1 MNKFMKSASV
11 AVEVDREKKD
21 KVRYVAL
28 QSIYP
33 IFNRASVRRQIL
45 VKIYLSIFNFYHASV
60 RHLY

>member
-28 QSIYP
+28 QSISP
-33 IFNRASVRRQIL
+33 IFNRGSVL
-45 VKIYLSIFNFYHASV
+45 PLNFGENLSFHI
-60 RHLY
+60 

>member
-21 KVRYVAL
+21 KVRYVSL

-33 IFNRASVRRQIL
+33 IFNRASVMPLNIGEN
-45 VKIYLSIFNFYHASV
+45 LSFHI
-60 RHLY
+60 